1 MVNDTLDER
10 EFELINIIGAEIG
23 ANQRRLS
30 RLMDLSLGMT
40 NMLIRRLIAKGF
52 IRIEQLNK
60 RKVQYLL
67 TPKGFSEKMHK
78 SVRYTLKTIN
88 SIGLI
93 KNGVKEVLLNL
104 YAQGARN
111 FFIVGTADLISMVEM
126 TLREFNKPECTLTVL
141 KSIPQTQINGV
152 LLIARENVKDENLV
166 LNSYVDLITEL
177 AKKNHLMTV
186 PDPSVAA
193 PATMES

>member
-1 MVNDTLDER
+1 MPNEVLDER

-60 RKVQYLL
+60 RKVQYIL
-67 TPKGFSEKMHK
+67 TPQGFAEKMRK
-78 SVRYTLKTIN
+78 SVNYTLKTIN

-93 KNGVKEVLLNL
+93 KMRVQAILLDLHKDGVRDFFVIGKSDLSILIEMVAKEV
-104 YAQGARN
+104 
-111 FFIVGTADLISMVEM
+111 
-126 TLREFNKPECTLTVL
+126 PL
-141 KSIPQTQINGV
+141 KDCSFCMLDEIPQTIIKGTI
-152 LLIARENVKDENLV
+152 LICKENIHEDHFALHKHVNL
-166 LNSYVDLITEL
+166 IREL
-177 AKKNHLMTV
+177 AKGNHYFV
-186 PDPSVAA
+186 
-193 PATMES
+193 ESNEAVLLQNQG

>member
-1 MVNDTLDER
+1 MPKEVLDER
-10 EFELINIIGAEIG
+10 EFELINIVGAEIG

-67 TPKGFSEKMHK
+67 TPQGFAEKMRK
-78 SVRYTLKTIN
+78 SVNYTLKTIN

-93 KNGVKEVLLNL
+93 KARVQAILLDLHKE
-104 YAQGARN
+104 GTRD
-111 FFIVGTADLISMVEM
+111 FFIVGKSDLSILIEIAAKDIP
-126 TLREFNKPECTLTVL
+126 LLDCTFSLIDE
-141 KSIPQTQINGV
+141 IPQTAVQGT
-152 LLIARENVKDENLV
+152 LLVCKENVNEESLV
-166 LNSYVDLITEL
+166 LHNHVNLIREL
-177 AKKNHLMTV
+177 AKENDYAGVLTDATV
-186 PDPSVAA
+186 LQNQR
-193 PATMES
+193 

>member
-1 MVNDTLDER
+1 MSKEVLDER
-10 EFELINIIGAEIG
+10 EFELINIVGAEIG

-67 TPKGFSEKMHK
+67 TPQGFAEKMRK
-78 SVRYTLKTIN
+78 SVNYTLKTIN

-93 KNGVKEVLLNL
+93 KARVQAILLDL
-104 YAQGARN
+104 HKDGTRD
-111 FFIVGTADLISMVEM
+111 FFIVGKSDLSILIEMVAKEVP
-126 TLREFNKPECTLTVL
+126 LQDCSFCILDE
-141 KSIPQTQINGV
+141 IPQVSVKGT
-152 LLIARENVKDENLV
+152 LLICKENVPEDNLF
-166 LNSYVDLITEL
+166 LHNHVDLIREL
-177 AKKNHLMTV
+177 AKKNHY
-186 PDPSVAA
+186 SA
-193 PATMES
+193 ESNDAVLLR